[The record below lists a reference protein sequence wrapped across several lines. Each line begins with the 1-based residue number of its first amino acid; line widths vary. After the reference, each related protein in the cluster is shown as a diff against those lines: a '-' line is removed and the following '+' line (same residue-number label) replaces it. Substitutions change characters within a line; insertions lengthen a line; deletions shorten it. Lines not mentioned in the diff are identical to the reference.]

1 MFCFVFLHGNVIS
14 LNFRKNASS
23 FSMGH
28 VKNTSQSVLP
38 YAKVV
43 NTARKGELGG
53 KIVIFTLNV
62 VFLSMGY
69 ECGYIGVWLRRRIW
83 QCGLCV
89 CSLYYLMSYNIL
101 S

>member
-1 MFCFVFLHGNVIS
+1 MLLVLVWVTLRMLH
-14 LNFRKNASS
+14 RADA
-23 FSMGH
+23 
-28 VKNTSQSVLP
+28 LP

-69 ECGYIGVWLRRRIW
+69 ERGYIGVWLRRRIW

-89 CSLYYLMSYNIL
+89 CSLYYLMSYDIL